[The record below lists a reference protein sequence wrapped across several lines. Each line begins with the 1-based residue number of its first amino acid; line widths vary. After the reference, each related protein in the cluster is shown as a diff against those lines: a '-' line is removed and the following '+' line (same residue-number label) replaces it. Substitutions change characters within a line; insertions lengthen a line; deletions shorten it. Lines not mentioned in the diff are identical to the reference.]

1 MSDTCGYSWEYGK
14 FTVSGD
20 KASICAVET
29 ATRAEEALRELLAFI
44 HRDGGHH
51 TAEVGLQRSYND
63 AEIVLAAWK
72 DAFDEQQEA
81 QLSRGVYGNL
91 RD

>member
-29 ATRAEEALRELLAFI
+29 ATRAEEALGELLALI

-72 DAFDEQQEA
+72 DAFDEQQQA
-81 QLSRGVYGNL
+81 KLPRGV
-91 RD
+91 